1 MRRVLMIMAAAGFL
15 AAAAPAQAALVQEA
29 PASSWQTDGKVN
41 AIVVANGKIYIGGS
55 FTHVRAPGAPS
66 GGAVRNHL
74 AALDLHTGVL
84 KPWNPGAND
93 IVNALAAKPN
103 GKTIYVGGHFT
114 KVHGATRLHVAAV
127 SATASTVRPWKANT
141 NGKVDVIKATRTRI
155 YIGGT
160 FTVLKGQTRNRLG
173 AVSAGSSAAL
183 VNWKPHASSEVYTL
197 QLSAS
202 GKRIYVGG
210 AFDHMNGKLA
220 NHLSAIKT
228 GSGAIAKKF
237 HFHPSYPVFGL
248 ALAGPTLY
256 VGGAGNGG
264 HVDAVNFKT
273 SARRWKAVT
282 DGDVR
287 AITLR
292 QGIVYVGGHFNNY
305 CVGGTGTGN
314 PLALQHADR
323 PAQVP
328 CAEPVDGQPDELEP
342 DREQRPGRL
351 RDPGHQVQ
359 RAGRRLVHGRARR
372 RPAGLRP
379 LDAVSR
385 T

>member
-1 MRRVLMIMAAAGFL
+1 LRRVLMIMAAAGVL
-15 AAAAPAQAALVQEA
+15 AGAATPAQAALVGEA

-74 AALDLHTGVL
+74 AALDLQTGVL

-93 IVNALAAKPN
+93 IVNALAVKPN

-114 KVHGATRLHVAAV
+114 KVHGATRLHIAAINATS
-127 SATASTVRPWKANT
+127 SALRPWKANA
-141 NGKVDVIKATRTRI
+141 NGKVDVIKATKSRV
-155 YIGGT
+155 YFGGT
-160 FTVLKGQTRNRLG
+160 FTTLKGKTRNRLG

-183 VNWKPHASSEVYTL
+183 VNWTPHASSEVYTL

-220 NHLSAIKT
+220 NHLAAVKT
-228 GSGAIAKKF
+228 ASGAIAKKF
-237 HFHPSYPVFGL
+237 HFHPAYPVFSL
-248 ALAGPTLY
+248 ALAGKTLY
-256 VGGAGNGG
+256 VAGAGNGG
-264 HVDAVNFKT
+264 HVDAVSFKT
-273 SARRWKAVT
+273 SSRRWKALT

-292 QGIVYVGGHFNNY
+292 QGVVYVGGHFNNY
-305 CVGGTGTGN
+305 CVGGTGTGTPLTCN
-314 PLALQHADR
+314 TNTGRRKFLALNQSTGNLTSWNPIGNSVQGAFAIRSTRTQVMAGGSFTNIHGT
-323 PAQVP
+323 AQQGFV
-328 CAEPVDGQPDELEP
+328 
-342 DREQRPGRL
+342 RW
-351 RDPGHQVQ
+351 
-359 RAGRRLVHGRARR
+359 
-372 RPAGLRP
+372 
-379 LDAVSR
+379 

>member
-141 NGKVDVIKATRTRI
+141 NGKVDVIKATKSRI
-155 YIGGT
+155 YVGGT

-173 AVSAGSSAAL
+173 AVSAASSAAL
-183 VNWKPHASSEVYTL
+183 INWKPHASSEVYTL

-220 NHLSAIKT
+220 NHLAAIKT
-228 GSGAIAKKF
+228 GSGGIAKKF
-237 HFHPSYPVFGL
+237 HFHPSYPVFSL

-314 PLALQHADR
+314 PLLCNT
-323 PAQVP
+323 PT
-328 CAEPVDGQPDELEP
+328 
-342 DREQRPGRL
+342 
-351 RDPGHQVQ
+351 
-359 RAGRRLVHGRARR
+359 GRRKFLALNQSTGNLTSWNPIGNSVQGAFAIRATKSSVLAGGSFTVVHGVAQQGFVRWT
-372 RPAGLRP
+372 P
-379 LDAVSR
+379 
-385 T
+385 

>member
-1 MRRVLMIMAAAGFL
+1 MN
-15 AAAAPAQAALVQEA
+15 EA

-41 AIVVANGKIYIGGS
+41 AIVVGNGKIYIGGS
-55 FTHVRAPGAPS
+55 FTHVRAPGAPA

-74 AALDLHTGVL
+74 AALDLHTGAL

-141 NGKVDVIKATRTRI
+141 NGKVDVIKATRSRI

-173 AVSAGSSAAL
+173 AVSAASSAAL
-183 VNWKPHASSEVYTL
+183 INWKPHASSEVYTL

-228 GSGAIAKKF
+228 AKRRRSRRSSTSIRRTRSSRSRSQARRSTSAA
-237 HFHPSYPVFGL
+237 P
-248 ALAGPTLY
+248 ATAATWT
-256 VGGAGNGG
+256 
-264 HVDAVNFKT
+264 AVNFKT
-273 SARRWKAVT
+273 SARRWNAVT

-305 CVGGTGTGN
+305 C
-314 PLALQHADR
+314 
-323 PAQVP
+323 
-328 CAEPVDGQPDELEP
+328 
-342 DREQRPGRL
+342 
-351 RDPGHQVQ
+351 
-359 RAGRRLVHGRARR
+359 AGRHRAPATRSSATRR
-372 RPAGLRP
+372 SGGASS
-379 LDAVSR
+379 SR
-385 T
+385 

>member
-15 AAAAPAQAALVQEA
+15 VAAAPAQAALVGEA

-74 AALDLHTGVL
+74 AALNVHTGAL
-84 KPWNPGAND
+84 MPWNPGAND
-93 IVNALAAKPN
+93 IVNALALKPN
-103 GKTIYVGGHFT
+103 GKTIYAGGHFT
-114 KVHGATRLHVAAV
+114 KVHGAARLHVAAIN
-127 SATASTVRPWKANT
+127 ASSSTLRPWKANA
-141 NGKVDVIKATRTRI
+141 NGKVDVIKATRTRV

-160 FTVLKGQTRNRLG
+160 FTTLKSKTRNRLG

-183 VNWKPHASSEVYTL
+183 INWTPHASSEVYTL
-197 QLSAS
+197 QLSAT
-202 GKRIYVGG
+202 GKRLYVGG

-220 NHLSAIKT
+220 NHLAAVKT
-228 GSGAIAKKF
+228 AGSGAIAKKF
-237 HFHPSYPVFGL
+237 HFHPNYPVFSL

-264 HVDAVNFKT
+264 HVTAVTFKT
-273 SARRWKAVT
+273 SHARWDALT

-292 QGIVYVGGHFNNY
+292 QGVVYVGGHFNNY
-305 CVGGTGTGN
+305 CQGHTGTGT
-314 PLALQHADR
+314 PLTCTTN
-323 PAQVP
+323 V
-328 CAEPVDGQPDELEP
+328 
-342 DREQRPGRL
+342 
-351 RDPGHQVQ
+351 
-359 RAGRRLVHGRARR
+359 GRRKFLAVNQATGNLTNWNPIGNSLQGVFAIRSNKSSVMAGGSFTVVHG
-372 RPAGLRP
+372 
-379 LDAVSR
+379 VSQQGFVR
-385 T
+385 FT

>member
-15 AAAAPAQAALVQEA
+15 AAAAPAQAALVGEA

-55 FTHVRAPGAPS
+55 FTHVRAPGAPA

-93 IVNALAAKPN
+93 IVNALAVKPN

-114 KVHGATRLHVAAV
+114 KVHGAARLHIAAV
-127 SATASTVRPWKANT
+127 NASSSTLRPWKANA
-141 NGKVDVIKATRTRI
+141 NGKVDVIKATRTRV
-155 YIGGT
+155 YFGGT
-160 FTVLKGQTRNRLG
+160 FTTLKGKVRNRLG

-183 VNWKPHASSEVYTL
+183 IGWTPHASSEVYTL
-197 QLSAS
+197 QLSAT
-202 GKRIYVGG
+202 GKRMYVGG

-220 NHLSAIKT
+220 NHLSAVKT
-228 GSGAIAKKF
+228 AGSGAIAKKF
-237 HFHPSYPVFGL
+237 HFHPSYPVFSL
-248 ALAGPTLY
+248 TLAGPTLF

-264 HVDAVNFKT
+264 HVAAVTFKT
-273 SARRWKAVT
+273 SHARWDVLT

-292 QGIVYVGGHFNNY
+292 KGIVYVGGHFNNY
-305 CVGGTGTGN
+305 CQNHAGTGT
-314 PLALQHADR
+314 PLLCTT
-323 PAQVP
+323 P
-328 CAEPVDGQPDELEP
+328 L
-342 DREQRPGRL
+342 
-351 RDPGHQVQ
+351 
-359 RAGRRLVHGRARR
+359 GRRKFLAVNQATGNLTNWNPIADSVQGAFAIRSTKTQVMAGGSFKNVHGQAQEGFVRW
-372 RPAGLRP
+372 
-379 LDAVSR
+379 

>member
-1 MRRVLMIMAAAGFL
+1 LRRVLMIMVAAGL
-15 AAAAPAQAALVQEA
+15 LVAAAPAQAALVGEA
-29 PASSWQTDGKVN
+29 PANSWQTDGKVN

-74 AALDLHTGVL
+74 AALDLHTGAL

-114 KVHGATRLHVAAV
+114 KVHGATRLHVAAI
-127 SATASTVRPWKANT
+127 SASASTLRPWKANA
-141 NGKVDVIKATRTRI
+141 NGKVDVIKATKSRV

-160 FTVLKGQTRNRLG
+160 FTTLKGKTRNRLR
-173 AVSAGSSAAL
+173 AVSAGSSASL
-183 VNWKPHASSEVYTL
+183 INWTPHASSEVYTL
-197 QLSAS
+197 QLSAT

-210 AFDHMNGKLA
+210 AFDHMNGKPT
-220 NHLSAIKT
+220 NHLAAIKT
-228 GSGAIAKKF
+228 ASGAIAKKF
-237 HFHPSYPVFGL
+237 HVHPTYPVFSL
-248 ALAGPTLY
+248 ALAGKTLY

-264 HVDAVNFKT
+264 HVAAYAFKT
-273 SARRWKAVT
+273 STRHWSAVT

-292 QGIVYVGGHFNNY
+292 KGVVYVGGHFNNY

-314 PLALQHADR
+314 PLTCNT
-323 PAQVP
+323 PT
-328 CAEPVDGQPDELEP
+328 
-342 DREQRPGRL
+342 
-351 RDPGHQVQ
+351 
-359 RAGRRLVHGRARR
+359 GRRKFLALNQATGNLTAWNPIADSVQGAFAIRGTKSSVLAGGSFLHVHGQAQQGFVRW
-372 RPAGLRP
+372 
-379 LDAVSR
+379 

>member
-15 AAAAPAQAALVQEA
+15 AAAAPAQAALVNET

-55 FTHVRAPGAPS
+55 FTHVRAPGAPA

-93 IVNALAAKPN
+93 IVNALALKPN

-114 KVHGATRLHVAAV
+114 KVHGAARLHIAAV
-127 SATASTVRPWKANT
+127 NASSSTLRPWKANA
-141 NGKVDVIKATRTRI
+141 NGKVDVIKATRTRV
-155 YIGGT
+155 YFGGT
-160 FTVLKGQTRNRLG
+160 FTTLKGKVRNRLG

-183 VNWKPHASSEVYTL
+183 IGWTPHASSEVYTL
-197 QLSAS
+197 QLSAT
-202 GKRIYVGG
+202 GKRMYVGG

-220 NHLSAIKT
+220 NHLSAVKT
-228 GSGAIAKKF
+228 AGSGAIAKKF
-237 HFHPSYPVFGL
+237 HFHPSYPVFSL
-248 ALAGPTLY
+248 TLAGPTLF

-264 HVDAVNFKT
+264 HVAAVTFKT
-273 SARRWKAVT
+273 SHARWDVLT

-292 QGIVYVGGHFNNY
+292 KGIVYVGGHFNNY
-305 CVGGTGTGN
+305 CQNHAGTGT
-314 PLALQHADR
+314 PLLCTT
-323 PAQVP
+323 P
-328 CAEPVDGQPDELEP
+328 L
-342 DREQRPGRL
+342 
-351 RDPGHQVQ
+351 
-359 RAGRRLVHGRARR
+359 GRRKFLAVNQATGNLTNWNPIADSVQGAFAIRSTKTQVMAGGSFKNVHGQAQEGFVRW
-372 RPAGLRP
+372 
-379 LDAVSR
+379 